1 VSSPLIPIRSNAPAL
16 VLAAGCVTAGLTW
29 LSLTTVR
36 VLSQGALLALTLTVV
51 IAAAVVCR
59 DHRGPRRW
67 LAVSGAA
74 VALLPLLVVAA
85 FLSVSDG

>member
-1 VSSPLIPIRSNAPAL
+1 MPIRSNAPAL

-36 VLSQGALLALTLTVV
+36 VLSDGAVLSLTLAVV
-51 IAAAVVCR
+51 FAAVVVCR
-59 DHRGPRRW
+59 RQRGPHRW

-85 FLSVSDG
+85 FLSISDG